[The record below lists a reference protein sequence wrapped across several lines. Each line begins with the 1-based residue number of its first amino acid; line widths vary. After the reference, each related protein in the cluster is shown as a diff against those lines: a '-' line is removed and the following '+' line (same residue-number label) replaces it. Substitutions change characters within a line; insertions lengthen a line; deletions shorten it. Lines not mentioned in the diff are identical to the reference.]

1 MFKYTLNNFRSYN
14 NQQFD
19 FKRINILIGENSGG
33 KSSLI
38 KSLLSLKQTIENPD
52 ASNWILNGKY
62 ADLGNFKETVRNHDE
77 SQPISFKFSF
87 KDDLPAFAEFFI
99 FDDLDEDLDEN
110 LDGKLD
116 KNKKEIKEQVETY
129 IKKALEFET
138 TISFTIF
145 NSLEKHSTIKT
156 NFYNEYLGNLEI
168 IFPEKKKETEENHYD
183 LLART
188 RTCTL
193 RYENFTRNKTII
205 FENIEFNKKGF
216 MSIIDATSLRKEC
229 EKQDDESIFYEIALF
244 LINQNLIEYHI
255 KDIRYLN
262 PLSSNPKR
270 IYINKDSQS
279 EYDKSDLEKFTNLIT
294 TNQISNATIKK
305 FDKILK
311 DYGIADGIKVINPK
325 NLPVSELRVKIK
337 NLVSNISDVGYGVS
351 LQIPMLFEALMAEQ
365 EDGAIFVIEQPE
377 VHLHPKLQAKFIE
390 TLLKLG
396 GKNNYI
402 IETHSEHIV
411 RMLQVISKNELYNVS
426 NQEIQILYFV
436 RGEDSFEVTKHD
448 LDSNGIMIEKFPS
461 GFFDTSYNLTKK
473 LMF

>member
-19 FKRINILIGENSGG
+19 FRRVNILIGENSGG

-38 KSLLSLKQTIENPD
+38 KSLLALKQTIENPD
-52 ASNWILNGKY
+52 TSNLILNGKY

-77 SQPISFKFSF
+77 KHPITFKFSF
-87 KDDLPAFAEFFI
+87 KDDLPVFAEFFI
-99 FDDLDEDLDEN
+99 FEDLDEI
-110 LDGKLD
+110 KT
-116 KNKKEIKEQVETY
+116 EIKEQVETY

-138 TISFTIF
+138 TISFTLF
-145 NSLEKHSTIKT
+145 NSLEKHDTIKT
-156 NFYNEYLGNLEI
+156 DFFNEYLGRFEI
-168 IFPEKKKETEENHYD
+168 IFPEKKKETEDTHYD
-183 LLART
+183 LIART
-188 RTCTL
+188 RICSL
-193 RYENFTRNKTII
+193 RYESFTRNKTIN
-205 FENIEFNKKGF
+205 FENIEFSKKGF

-229 EKQDDESIFYEIALF
+229 EKHGDESIFYEIALF
-244 LINQNLIEYHI
+244 LINQNLIEHHI
-255 KDIRYLN
+255 KDIKYLN

-279 EYDKSDLEKFTNLIT
+279 EYDKSDLEKFTNLVT

-305 FDKILK
+305 FDEILK

-325 NLPVSELRVKIK
+325 NLPVSELRVRIK

-351 LQIPMLFEALMAEQ
+351 LQIPMLFEALIAEQ
-365 EDGAIFVIEQPE
+365 EHGAIFVIEQPE

-411 RMLQVISKNELYNVS
+411 RMLQIIAKNELFNVS
-426 NQEIQILYFV
+426 NEEIQILYFV
-436 RGEDSFEVTKHD
+436 RGDDNFEVTEHN
-448 LDSNGIMIEKFPS
+448 LDSNGIMKKQFPS

>member
-1 MFKYTLNNFRSYN
+1 MFKYNLNNFRSYK

-38 KSLLSLKQTIENPD
+38 KSLLALKQTIENPD
-52 ASNWILNGKY
+52 ASNLILNGKY

-87 KDDLPAFAEFFI
+87 KEDLPAFAEFFI
-99 FDDLDEDLDEN
+99 FDDLKEDLNES
-110 LDGKLD
+110 KI
-116 KNKKEIKEQVETY
+116 EIKKQVETY

-156 NFYNEYLGNLEI
+156 NFYNEYLGKLEI
-168 IFPEKKKETEENHYD
+168 IFPEKKKVSEETHYD
-183 LLART
+183 LIART
-188 RTCTL
+188 RTCSL
-193 RYENFTRNKTII
+193 CYENFTRNKTIN
-205 FENIEFNKKGF
+205 FENIEFSKKGF
-216 MSIIDATSLRKEC
+216 MSIVEASSLRKEC

-255 KDIRYLN
+255 KDIKYLN

-325 NLPVSELRVKIK
+325 NLPVSELRVRIK
-337 NLVSNISDVGYGVS
+337 NLVSNIFDVGYGVS
-351 LQIPMLFEALMAEQ
+351 LQIPMLFEALIAEQ

-411 RMLQVISKNELYNVS
+411 RMLQIISKNKLFNVS
-426 NQEIQILYFV
+426 NEEIQILYFV
-436 RGEDSFEVTKHD
+436 RGEDNFEITQHN
-448 LDSNGIMIEKFPS
+448 LDSNGIMTNQFPS

>member
-1 MFKYTLNNFRSYN
+1 MFKYNLNNFRSYK

-38 KSLLSLKQTIENPD
+38 KSLLALKQTIENPD
-52 ASNWILNGKY
+52 ASNLILNGKY

-87 KDDLPAFAEFFI
+87 KEDLPAFAKFFI
-99 FDDLDEDLDEN
+99 FDDLEEDLNES
-110 LDGKLD
+110 KI
-116 KNKKEIKEQVETY
+116 EIKKQVETY

-156 NFYNEYLGNLEI
+156 NFYNEYLGKLEI
-168 IFPEKKKETEENHYD
+168 IFPEKKKASEETHYD
-183 LLART
+183 LIART
-188 RTCTL
+188 SSCSL
-193 RYENFTRNKTII
+193 YYENYTRSKTFN
-205 FENIEFNKKGF
+205 FENIEFSKKGF
-216 MSIIDATSLRKEC
+216 MSIVDASSLRKEC

-255 KDIRYLN
+255 KDIKYLN

-279 EYDKSDLEKFTNLIT
+279 EYDKSDLEKFTNIIT

-325 NLPVSELRVKIK
+325 NLPVSELRVRIK
-337 NLVSNISDVGYGVS
+337 NLVSNIFDVGYGVS
-351 LQIPMLFEALMAEQ
+351 LQIPMLFEALIAEQ

-396 GKNNYI
+396 GKNKYI

-411 RMLQVISKNELYNVS
+411 RMLQIISKNKLFNVS
-426 NQEIQILYFV
+426 NEEIQILYFV
-436 RGEDSFEVTKHD
+436 RGEDNFEITQHN
-448 LDSNGIMIEKFPS
+448 LDSNGIMTNQFPS